1 MKWAGHMMS
10 LKSGQLVKLTKT
22 NPLHSLHMCLL
33 VMCTS
38 PGTSTII
45 TSHNNPFIALLV
57 DGQFI
62 WAAKQHMATSALDP
76 SSQKVDNA
84 AG

>member
-1 MKWAGHMMS
+1 MKRAGHMMS

-22 NPLHSLHMCLL
+22 NPLHSLHMCFL

-38 PGTSTII
+38 PGTNTIT
-45 TSHNNPFIALLV
+45 TSHNPFIVLLV

-62 WAAKQHMATSALDP
+62 WAAKQHIATSALDP
-76 SSQKVDNA
+76 SSQKEDNA